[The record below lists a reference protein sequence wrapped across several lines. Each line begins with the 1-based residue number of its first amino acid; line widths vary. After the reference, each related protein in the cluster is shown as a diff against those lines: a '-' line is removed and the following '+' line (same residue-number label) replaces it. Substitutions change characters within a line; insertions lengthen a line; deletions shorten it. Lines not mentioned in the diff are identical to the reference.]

1 MLASIQSKTDFL
13 APSSSSSTRS
23 FSTSMARSSRELIP
37 RAMEKLV
44 ERRRRSS
51 RTRCFRGRKKKFRP
65 RRIREPLFF
74 STSIEKRSFAL
85 FVFWLGASPLTIEA
99 RSLLPFQGFRAE
111 TSADSCEFA
120 EGASWLVQKSGN
132 FRERE
137 RKGGGGSKLAPKPLV
152 PIFFFLSLSPSSSSF
167 FRSSSSSSSSSPPL
181 LLLF

>member
-85 FVFWLGASPLTIEA
+85 FSSSGSAPA
-99 RSLLPFQGFRAE
+99 RSQYRPARSCPFKASEPRRLRTVANLRRELLGWCKKVE
-111 TSADSCEFA
+111 TF
-120 EGASWLVQKSGN
+120 
-132 FRERE
+132 ERE
-137 RKGGGGSKLAPKPLV
+137 RGREEGAAS
-152 PIFFFLSLSPSSSSF
+152 
-167 FRSSSSSSSSSPPL
+167 
-181 LLLF
+181 